1 MGADKLVWMIRR
13 HSSFHAVFLL
23 AALLAL
29 AGCAGPPPKTEEKV
43 TCPPQP
49 QEEDPRLALADQEIS
64 KLKDKNDDLQK
75 TVTAQTKQALEL
87 RLQLAEKQSRIQQL
101 QLSQEQLIQEVVRAK
116 ARLRSRNSK
125 AETVANLAELKQ
137 ELKAA
142 ESGEVSS
149 KQQTQLDRAR
159 HYLDMSENALEKNN
173 YEGSSYLMGQAR
185 QALTQLASP
194 QSSKTF
200 SDSAFP
206 VPVPMKTTKLCNLRE
221 GANLKS
227 RVLVQLKP
235 GVDVLAIDREGL
247 WVKIRTP
254 DGKTGWSHF
263 SLLKAAYH

>member
-1 MGADKLVWMIRR
+1 MIRKGI
-13 HSSFHAVFLL
+13 STQSACLL
-23 AALLAL
+23 AAILVLT
-29 AGCAGPPPKTEEKV
+29 GCATPPEKIEPKVK
-43 TCPPQP
+43 CPPQS

-64 KLKDKNDDLQK
+64 NLKDKIDGLQK
-75 TVTAQTKQALEL
+75 TVAAQTKQSLEL
-87 RLQLAEKQSRIQQL
+87 QLQLAERHSIIQQL
-101 QLSQEQLIQEVVRAK
+101 QLSLDQAIQEIVRAK

-149 KQQTQLDRAR
+149 KQQSQIDRAR

-194 QSSKTF
+194 KSSKTR

-206 VPVPMKTTKLCNLRE
+206 VPVPMKTRKLCNVRE
-221 GANLKS
+221 SANLKS
-227 RVLVQLKP
+227 KVLVQLKP
-235 GVDVLAIDREGL
+235 GVDILAIDRKGL
-247 WVKIRTP
+247 WVKVRTP
-254 DGKTGWSHF
+254 EGETGWSHF

>member
-1 MGADKLVWMIRR
+1 MQMIRR

-29 AGCAGPPPKTEEKV
+29 AGCASPPEKTEEV
-43 TCPPQP
+43 ACLPQP

-64 KLKDKNDDLQK
+64 ELKDRIDNLQK
-75 TVTAQTKQALEL
+75 IVTAQTKQSLEWQ
-87 RLQLAEKQSRIQQL
+87 LQLAERHSRIQQL
-101 QLSQEQLIQEVVRAK
+101 QLSLDQAVQEIVRAK

-142 ESGEVSS
+142 ESGEVGS
-149 KQQTQLDRAR
+149 KQQAQIDRAR

-194 QSSKTF
+194 KSSKTR

-206 VPVPMKTTKLCNLRE
+206 VPVPMKTRKLCNLRE
-221 GANLKS
+221 SANLKS
-227 RVLVQLKP
+227 AVLVQLKP
-235 GVDVLAIDREGL
+235 GVDVLAIDRKGL

-254 DGKTGWSHF
+254 EGKTGWSHF
-263 SLLKAAYH
+263 SLLKTAYH

>member
-1 MGADKLVWMIRR
+1 MIRR
-13 HSSFHAVFLL
+13 HSPFHIAFLL

-29 AGCAGPPPKTEEKV
+29 AGCISPPEKIEKEV
-43 TCPPQP
+43 ACLPQP

-64 KLKDKNDDLQK
+64 NLKDKIDGLQK
-75 TVTAQTKQALEL
+75 IVAAQTKQSLEWQ
-87 RLQLAEKQSRIQQL
+87 LQLAERHSRIQQL
-101 QLSQEQLIQEVVRAK
+101 QLSLDQAVQEIVRAK

-149 KQQTQLDRAR
+149 KQQSQIDRAR

-194 QSSKTF
+194 KSGKIHSE
-200 SDSAFP
+200 SAFP
-206 VPVPMKTTKLCNLRE
+206 VPVAMKTRKLCNVRE
-221 GANLKS
+221 SANLKS
-227 RVLVQLKP
+227 KVLVQLKP
-235 GVDVLAIDREGL
+235 GANVLAIDRKGL
-247 WVKIRTP
+247 WVKVRTP
-254 DGKTGWSHF
+254 EGKTGWSHF
-263 SLLKAAYH
+263 SLLKMAY